1 MENSD
6 NYSSFKAYGGKS
18 ALSFEKDK
26 GKDGDARVSV
36 QGAPCIGERKYDW
49 SKKIVVQLSDRECRM
64 LFAVLAGVIPKFE
77 ASQHGPAKDKTFSI
91 EAQASGKFFAKV
103 AQAKSADG
111 KTGGM
116 FAVPIEPVDA
126 SYFAGLVLRQ
136 LKANAPEMTC
146 AEVRQT
152 ILDSFAACEAA
163 KRAAP
168 AAPPKS

>member
-1 MENSD
+1 MEGE

-26 GKDGDARVSV
+26 GKDGDHRVSV
-36 QGAPCIGERKYDW
+36 QGAPCVGERKYDW
-49 SKKIVVQLSDRECRM
+49 SKKIVVQLSDRECRLM
-64 LFAVLAGVIPKFE
+64 YAVLAGVIPKFE
-77 ASQHGPAKDKTFSI
+77 ATQHGANKDKTFSI

-103 AQAKSADG
+103 AQAKSTDG
-111 KTGGM
+111 KVGGM

-152 ILDSFAACEAA
+152 ILDAFKACEAA
-163 KRAAP
+163 KKSAPPAP
-168 AAPPKS
+168 AKS